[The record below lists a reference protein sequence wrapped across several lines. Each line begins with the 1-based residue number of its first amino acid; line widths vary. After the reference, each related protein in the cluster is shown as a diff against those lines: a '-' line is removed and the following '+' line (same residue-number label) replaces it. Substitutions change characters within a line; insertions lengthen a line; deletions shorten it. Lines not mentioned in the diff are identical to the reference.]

1 MKLKEEDV
9 NSVLNFKKKERHRCN
24 LPWVRPLTSHI
35 FLIFAIVKGNFVIHS
50 LLFKSEHKYY
60 DVLLHLF
67 SDLSACT
74 DKAHWEGKVNRD
86 DRTIKVRIQLIL
98 ITLFIII
105 LCSNNKDLGETRIRR
120 ILHIALVSNKTRNSN
135 PTRMQDSR
143 RISRHSNRTTKLHDR
158 PHHLQIRFWVRSLS

>member
-1 MKLKEEDV
+1 MKTKEEDV

-67 SDLSACT
+67 SDLSIGA
-74 DKAHWEGKVNRD
+74 AA
-86 DRTIKVRIQLIL
+86 
-98 ITLFIII
+98 
-105 LCSNNKDLGETRIRR
+105 GE
-120 ILHIALVSNKTRNSN
+120 VKSQYSFFYF
-135 PTRMQDSR
+135 DSR
-143 RISRHSNRTTKLHDR
+143 KQELFSSEYYLCNFFSDL
-158 PHHLQIRFWVRSLS
+158 